1 MRTPAAGPLGE
12 ECWPI
17 VIWYKILGC
26 TTVLDLLYLIFHLQL
41 AERLNCRQGSSTM
54 TDMQHTFFFIVLL
67 KYKRPSLKKTYLFF
81 VALIHVHIFQR
92 GWCLYRCAVST
103 FAFLFVLDGSLL
115 FNSKC
120 SISISVQTFHVFC
133 VLLRIKYDFMRFSK
147 SPDLWNLFV

>member
-1 MRTPAAGPLGE
+1 MTH
-12 ECWPI
+12 C
-17 VIWYKILGC
+17 
-26 TTVLDLLYLIFHLQL
+26 YLIYNTWLHNSPRSSLSHFSFTAGRKAELQAGL
-41 AERLNCRQGSSTM
+41 FYNDRHAAYI
-54 TDMQHTFFFIVLL
+54 FFIVLL

-147 SPDLWNLFV
+147 SPDFWNLFV